1 VISNGS
7 GRSTRDQLEYPLRA
21 RLQPPSLVR
30 SDINPQTKNMNKTHA
45 RLFVLSSLVVGLVSC
60 GGGGG
65 GSSDNAAAPAPCPPP
80 SPGIVRICGESI
92 TLDVSQEPVITG
104 WTGSA
109 NIAQVAAVEST
120 VDEYVRVTGFRP
132 DQRFTVQ
139 LTLNRQ
145 PTRDVVVT
153 FGEQPAA
160 ALGAQETYVAHAYIR
175 QPDDGGG
182 AWLYQLPTG
191 HVEATRVLTTRVP
204 PEFFVATGTNGQS
217 FSVSLRLMIASTDGA
232 GSSVSQVTPQSTLYV
247 IPVPAGGFVPCPL
260 ADTGCTEVS
269 QRLPLRQR
277 SVSETPHPHMGTD
290 FRAPV
295 GTLVLIP
302 PGARVLGGCGESRAA
317 AGSCG
322 GGDAVGSGRSGGR
335 GAYLVVELLTP
346 GTTGATRVHYLH
358 LSRIGSWAY
367 RRDAQGRITDEIATF
382 QDRVTAPDE
391 AIQRGNPTL
400 SGDTGTWR
408 RTGTPVASPH
418 LHVEVEAWDGQAA
431 ACFSRAS
438 GGTVCRR
445 TLRAVDP
452 FFAMV
457 RWLEIRDD
465 AAPAGV
471 FSTFMDAP
479 ALARLVGYDAGNG
492 GTTPDPA
499 VSRTV
504 VSDVP
509 ADSGEPRR
517 PVCFWDV
524 NNSTT
529 VSGGSA
535 APAVPITVGAE
546 ALRGAEAGF
555 CVPWPSERSPVNVT
569 VATNAERQLRAVM
582 GRPQLRA
589 PLSSTQAFVLDGP
602 VAGAHVAAIVKPP
615 IRPIWTLFNLPYDA
629 RTGTTLDGDSSVST
643 SVDITRSIPITGL
656 PSLVYRSSGRSGYSY
671 QTSQQRV
678 AFGPDTGVNVFVQG
692 AVQDTGLDIR
702 SGSLRIDG
710 VSRRVDWLRGIDNV
724 AASCTRAGGTARDGV
739 LYVSSN
745 QEVLFVERGQ
755 STPVSQVVFTN
766 GSALTTSEGWSVT
779 GGGFGT
785 LPEPLLGFS
794 WSAARDS
801 RVSLFSLSAPGWDCN
816 GVSTLRPMA
825 Q

>member
-1 VISNGS
+1 
-7 GRSTRDQLEYPLRA
+7 
-21 RLQPPSLVR
+21 
-30 SDINPQTKNMNKTHA
+30 MNKTHA
-45 RLFVLSSLVVGLVSC
+45 RLFVLSSLVVGLASC

-65 GSSDNAAAPAPCPPP
+65 GGSDNAAAPAPCPPP

-109 NIAQVAAVEST
+109 NIAPVAAVEST
-120 VDEYVRVTGFRP
+120 VDEYVRVTGFKP

-145 PTRDVVVT
+145 PTRDVLIT
-153 FGEQPAA
+153 FGEQPTAT
-160 ALGAQETYVAHAYIR
+160 LGAQEMYVAHAYIR
-175 QPDDGGG
+175 QLDDGGG

-191 HVEATRVLTTRVP
+191 HVEATRILTTRVP

-217 FSVSLRLMIASTDGA
+217 FTVSLRLMIASADGS
-232 GSSVSQVTPQSTLYV
+232 GGSVSQVNPQNWLYV
-247 IPVPAGGFVPCPL
+247 TPMPSGGSVPCPL
-260 ADTGCTEVS
+260 ADTGCTEIS

-277 SVSETPHPHMGTD
+277 SSAETPHPHMGTD
-290 FRAPV
+290 FRAPL
-295 GTLVLIP
+295 GSLVLIP
-302 PGARVLGGCGESRAA
+302 PGARLLGGCGETRAA

-322 GGDAVGSGRSGGR
+322 SGDQVGSVRSGGR
-335 GAYLVVELLTP
+335 GAYLVVELPIT
-346 GTTGATRVHYLH
+346 GTSVATRVHYLH

-367 RRDAQGRITDEIATF
+367 RRDAQGRITDEIATV

-391 AIQRGNPTL
+391 AAQRANPTL

-408 RTGTPVASPH
+408 RTGTPVSSPH

-431 ACFSRAS
+431 ACISRAS
-438 GGTVCRR
+438 GGTMCRR

-465 AAPAGV
+465 AAPAGA

-479 ALARLVGYDAGNG
+479 ALARLVGYDRGNG
-492 GTTPDPA
+492 ATTPDLS

-509 ADSGEPRR
+509 ATSGEPRR

-535 APAVPITVGAE
+535 APAVPITVGSE
-546 ALRGAEAGF
+546 AINGAEAGF
-555 CVPWPSERSPVNVT
+555 CVPWPSERNPVNVT

-589 PLSSTQAFVLDGP
+589 PLSSPQAFVLDGP
-602 VAGAHVAAIVKPP
+602 VAGAHVVALVKPP
-615 IRPIWTLFNLPYDA
+615 IRPIWTLFDLPYDA
-629 RTGTTLDGDSSVST
+629 RTGATLDGDSSVNT

-656 PSLVYRSSGRSGYSY
+656 PPVVYRSSGRSGYVY
-671 QTSQQRV
+671 QTFQQRV
-678 AFGPDTGVNVFVQG
+678 AFGPDTGVNVFTQG
-692 AVQDTGLDIR
+692 AIQDTGLDIR
-702 SGSLRIDG
+702 SGNLRIDG
-710 VSRRVDWLRGIDNV
+710 VSRRADWLRGIDNV
-724 AASCTRAGGTARDGV
+724 AVSCTRTGSTARDGV

-766 GSALTTSEGWSVT
+766 NSALTASEGLSVT
-779 GGGFGT
+779 GGGFGS
-785 LPEPLLGFS
+785 LPEPLLSFS
-794 WSAARDS
+794 WNLARDS
-801 RVSLFSLSAPGWDCN
+801 RVSLFSLTAPGWSCD
-816 GVSTLRPMA
+816 GVSTLKPMP